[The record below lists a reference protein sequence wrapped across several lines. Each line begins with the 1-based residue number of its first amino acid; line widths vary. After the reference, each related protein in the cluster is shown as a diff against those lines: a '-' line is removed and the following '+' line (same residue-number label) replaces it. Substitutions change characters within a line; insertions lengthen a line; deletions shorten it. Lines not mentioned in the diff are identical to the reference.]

1 MLFAPGDIVF
11 DASVLK
17 DTKINERWTVQFRA
31 EFFNMPNHTNL
42 GGPAANISV
51 PAQVGRIF
59 SAGDAR
65 QIQFGL
71 KVLF

>member
-11 DASVLK
+11 DASILK

-31 EFFNMPNHTNL
+31 EFFNMPNHTNF
-42 GGPAANISV
+42 GGPATNISV
-51 PAQVGRIF
+51 PATVGRIF
-59 SAGDAR
+59 GSGDAR